1 MNKPKQKGTAAETAV
16 VAYLREHGF
25 PTAERRALAGSGDKG
40 DVSGVVGCVI
50 EIKSCARTELAA
62 WIEEA
67 RKEAA
72 AAHAPVWAVW
82 HKRRGKGSPAEWFVT
97 MTGEHVRSA
106 DRGGLVRPV
115 KTHPLALRLLPL
127 LLILSDGDGSTRAAL
142 LEEPE
147 SDL

>member
-1 MNKPKQKGTAAETAV
+1 VNKPKQKGTAAETAV

-50 EIKSCARTELAA
+50 EIKNVQRTALAE

-97 MTGEHVRSA
+97 MTGEMFVR
-106 DRGGLVRPV
+106 
-115 KTHPLALRLLPL
+115 
-127 LLILSDGDGSTRAAL
+127 LIGEDS
-142 LEEPE
+142 
-147 SDL
+147 

>member
-1 MNKPKQKGTAAETAV
+1 VPLVGATARREQAEAE
-16 VAYLREHGF
+16 RHGGRDRSRGL
-25 PTAERRALAGSGDKG
+25 PPRARIPQRRALAGSGDKG

-50 EIKSCARTELAA
+50 EIKNVQRTALAE

-97 MTGEHVRSA
+97 MTGEQFVQ
-106 DRGGLVRPV
+106 
-115 KTHPLALRLLPL
+115 
-127 LLILSDGDGSTRAAL
+127 LIGEDS
-142 LEEPE
+142 
-147 SDL
+147 

>member
-1 MNKPKQKGTAAETAV
+1 MDKPKQKGTAAETAV

-25 PTAERRALAGSGDKG
+25 PNAERRALAGSGDKG

-97 MTGEHVRSA
+97 MTGEQFVR
-106 DRGGLVRPV
+106 
-115 KTHPLALRLLPL
+115 
-127 LLILSDGDGSTRAAL
+127 LIGEDS
-142 LEEPE
+142 
-147 SDL
+147 